1 MVITFLY
8 LEMSYSALLRLAE
21 QFRQSN
27 EIGCALQCLQ
37 AAADKTRNQYQAKVK
52 LFYADLRKQ
61 KLAQI

>member
-1 MVITFLY
+1 
-8 LEMSYSALLRLAE
+8 MSYSALLRLAE